1 MRSSPYPQQRHV
13 RREPLVREDK
23 FILRLFFAFFAPFCG
38 YSDFAPIRRRAHSR
52 PCPRYCQEEPIQ
64 RFDPDLYR
72 VTEGENTLGEAETVE
87 DEDDKRGG
95 SHLWAGEDGT
105 RRRRTKQRISVGSP
119 APAANLSLRNPLH
132 RPGPA
137 KGNQLKSKADIYCSC
152 TTVT

>member
-1 MRSSPYPQQRHV
+1 MHSVYC
-13 RREPLVREDK
+13 
-23 FILRLFFAFFAPFCG
+23 AFCATFWC

-119 APAANLSLRNPLH
+119 APAANLSLRNPL
-132 RPGPA
+132 RRRGPA
-137 KGNQLKSKADIYCSC
+137 KGIELKSKEDI
-152 TTVT
+152 